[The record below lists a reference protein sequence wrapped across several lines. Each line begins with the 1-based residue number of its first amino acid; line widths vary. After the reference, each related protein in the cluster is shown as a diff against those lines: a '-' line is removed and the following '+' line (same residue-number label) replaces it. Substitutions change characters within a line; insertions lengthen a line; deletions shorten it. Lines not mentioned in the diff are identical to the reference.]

1 LIDLHSADGQYSGAQ
16 ARLKEDGMASG
27 LRPNGFVVAV
37 LISLLAFFGCA
48 APSAG
53 PSAGSVGMPDKV
65 VYHISDTAQQARIA
79 LQYIR
84 NHLEVNPKA
93 RIVVVTHANGVDFLM
108 DGAKD
113 KNGNPYN
120 IPVEDL
126 MLSGVRF
133 EVCEITLRER
143 NLKRSQFIPDVA
155 FVPSGVAEIARLQQR
170 EGYAY
175 LRP

>member
-1 LIDLHSADGQYSGAQ
+1 MLRHFRPGGMIVGA
-16 ARLKEDGMASG
+16 L
-27 LRPNGFVVAV
+27 V
-37 LISLLAFFGCA
+37 LALAGCA
-48 APSAG
+48 LPESRPAG
-53 PSAGSVGMPDKV
+53 GNGAAPDKV
-65 VYHISDTAQQARIA
+65 VYHISDTAQQAHAA

-84 NHLEVNPKA
+84 NQLEVDPKA
-93 RIVVVTHANGVDFLM
+93 KIVVVAHANGVDFLM

-120 IPVEDL
+120 IPVEE
-126 MLSGVRF
+126 LSMRGVRF

-143 NLKRSQFIPDVA
+143 RLKKPQFIPEA
-155 FVPSGVAEIARLQQR
+155 TFVPSGVAEMVRLQQR